1 MDATYEIVG
10 TLPEEQLIVVEYT
23 PPVERSY
30 LKAIRVRLRCALDA
44 DTTEQD
50 LTDCAEAGLESAIGR
65 WEEHMDQIQRR
76 PAVDYDA
83 MVANVGRRTVTLA
96 ADLAAKSRRAR
107 IAERSVAPT
116 PEARSAGTEANDAL
130 DV

>member
-1 MDATYEIVG
+1 MDATFEIVG
-10 TLPEEQLIVVEYT
+10 TLPEEQLIIVEYT
-23 PPVERSY
+23 PPAERSY
-30 LKAIRVRLRCALDA
+30 LKTIRVRLRCELDA
-44 DTTEQD
+44 TTTEQD
-50 LTDCAEAGLESAIGR
+50 LVNCATAGLESAIGR
-65 WEEHMDQIQRR
+65 WEEHMDQIQNR
-76 PAVDYDA
+76 PTVDYDA
-83 MVANVGRRTVTLA
+83 MAANVARRTVTLP